1 MGNILCRGGL
11 LSDGATGYDPY
22 HVHLGKHAV
31 IFLSEKQVTMQQ
43 NGGLLEKWNIT
54 YEVGVS
60 VCALELTRLVNTSAE
75 VKGLILQLRSEI
87 PKSNR
92 TLSEFDFYLDV
103 QNINEDDFLV
113 YPRWFAVCGVHTTT
127 SLNQN
132 KKTNKSGSVTDIDM
146 YLYGEGHKGGLIVL
160 ERKKKNGHQLP
171 YELTLAHYHATGSGI
186 NDYRKIKPDFGLS
199 IIAKI
204 RSIVG
209 NLTIMVDGP
218 EQHPSSALLYM
229 FDEVSRN
236 GYWYREMCPH
246 CAKNPKKQNGAL
258 WLSESEDTD
267 NTPKGP
273 SFGGGGKNTRVIS
286 NGGKFGGDGNGNFY
300 ERNIFN
306 LIYQLQHSDSNKLG
320 GRKYMQEM

>member
-1 MGNILCRGGL
+1 MGNILCSGGL
-11 LSDGATGYDPY
+11 LSDGGTGYDPY
-22 HVHLGKHAV
+22 HVQLGKHAA
-31 IFLSEKQVTMQQ
+31 ISLSEKQVTMQQ
-43 NGGLLEKWNIT
+43 DGGLLEKWSIA
-54 YEVGVS
+54 YEVGLS
-60 VCALELTRLVNTSAE
+60 VCGLELTRHVHSCGD
-75 VKGLILQLRSEI
+75 VKGLLLQLCSETSKRSGA
-87 PKSNR
+87 
-92 TLSEFDFYLDV
+92 LSEFDFYLDV
-103 QNINEDDFLV
+103 QTINENDFMV

-160 ERKKKNGHQLP
+160 ERKKKSGHQLP

-199 IIAKI
+199 MIAKI
-204 RSIVG
+204 RSIRG

-246 CAKNPKKQNGAL
+246 CAKIPKKKNGAL
-258 WLSESEDTD
+258 WQSESEDTD
-267 NTPKGP
+267 NTPKGT
-273 SFGGGGKNTRVIS
+273 SIGGSGKTARVIS

-300 ERNIFN
+300 EKNIFN
-306 LIYQLQHSDSNKLG
+306 YIYQHQQPDSSYLG
-320 GRKYMQEM
+320 GGRT